1 MACKVMKKVLGYEIC
16 IFEKEGTL
24 YYNDYVILVR
34 RAGFTEIFNLEYLQ
48 HEIGDKISNQIKRE
62 QIYAYI
68 TDNKE
73 EFMDVIKN
81 QTFI

>member
-24 YYNDYVILVR
+24 NYNDCVVLVR
-34 RAGFTEIFNLEYLQ
+34 RSGFTEIFNLEYLQ
-48 HEIGDKISNQIKRE
+48 HQIGDKISNQVKRE
-62 QIYAYI
+62 QIDAYI

-73 EFMDVIKN
+73 YFMDMIKN